1 MEKMQIK
8 ISEESMAELRS
19 WFANY
24 TGKFQSDYPE
34 MRQNLD
40 LKRDHTRRVCDEMSY
55 LGRCSR
61 LTEDEL
67 RLAEAIALLHDIGRF
82 EQYAR
87 YGTFVDGKSENHAE
101 LGIKIIEKYG
111 VLDSF
116 DDAAKD
122 IAMRAV
128 RYHNRPSLPPDETDT
143 VLLFAKL
150 TRDADKLDIW
160 KVVTDYY
167 HRKEKSRN
175 ASVELDLPD
184 TPGFS
189 REVYLCLMQKR
200 IVNIKDVKNL
210 NDFKLLQIGWVF
222 DLNFDAT
229 LRRVKERRYLEL
241 IRNVLPESRE
251 IDDLFNRHLSG
262 HLKIAF

>member
-8 ISEESMAELRS
+8 ISEESMTELRS

-24 TGKFQSDYPE
+24 TGKFQSDYTE
-34 MRQNLD
+34 MRQNID
-40 LKRDHTRRVCDEMSY
+40 LKIEHTKRVCDEILY
-55 LGRCSR
+55 LGRRSG
-61 LTEDEL
+61 LTENEL
-67 RLAEAIALLHDIGRF
+67 RLAEAVALLHDIGRF

-87 YGTFVDGKSENHAE
+87 YGTFADGKSENHAE
-101 LGIKIIEKYG
+101 LGIKIIDKYG

-122 IAMRAV
+122 IARRAV
-128 RYHNRPSLPPDETDT
+128 RYHNRPALPPDETDT
-143 VLLFAKL
+143 VLLFSKL
-150 TRDADKLDIW
+150 IRDADKLDIW

-167 HRKEKSRN
+167 HRKDISRN
-175 ASVELDLPD
+175 MALELDLPD

-189 REVYLCLMQKR
+189 EEVYRCLMQKR
-200 IVNIKDVKNL
+200 IVNFKYVKNL

-241 IRNVLPESRE
+241 IRDVLPESRE
-251 IDDLFNRHLSG
+251 IDELFDMIETFLN
-262 HLKIAF
+262 